1 MRADV
6 IIFILILIINSIVAF
21 LYWLYFS
28 VINKQNEG
36 GFVSRFIVMLLCPI
50 IGPLY
55 FVFGWILRKIF
66 FHKPVDLSDVIFSKE
81 REKSLLKTDEKE
93 NNILPINDAVT
104 VVDTQNA
111 RELMIEV
118 LRHDVRKS
126 LSSLFLAMN
135 SDDSEISHYAASV
148 LQSELGKFRNSVQK
162 EMAEIDRIEGVLQE
176 NEKYDGQ
183 KKTPAGKQY
192 SRLLAELKGETYKE
206 DDEDIRK
213 KDDLRAGREKKER
226 KHIFADL
233 SDKLEQSEDYYRH
246 ELSAHEQGLR
256 AFYGD
261 EIEET
266 TLTQMLNE
274 EIATAHGLIAS
285 IYEVLKQNVLSE
297 QESIHFTELITEI
310 AQLLE
315 KRDILSVEEMAQLA
329 ESWRLRTDY
338 ENCAQWSDHI
348 NLVYPGS
355 LESFSTRLKL
365 YYDTDNREQFF
376 AALNEMKASGVPLDH
391 EMIELVRIFN

>member
-183 KKTPAGKQY
+183 KK
-192 SRLLAELKGETYKE
+192 
-206 DDEDIRK
+206 
-213 KDDLRAGREKKER
+213 LR
-226 KHIFADL
+226 
-233 SDKLEQSEDYYRH
+233 
-246 ELSAHEQGLR
+246 R
-256 AFYGD
+256 A
-261 EIEET
+261 
-266 TLTQMLNE
+266 N
-274 EIATAHGLIAS
+274 S
-285 IYEVLKQNVLSE
+285 IPDFLPS
-297 QESIHFTELITEI
+297 
-310 AQLLE
+310 
-315 KRDILSVEEMAQLA
+315 
-329 ESWRLRTDY
+329 
-338 ENCAQWSDHI
+338 
-348 NLVYPGS
+348 
-355 LESFSTRLKL
+355 
-365 YYDTDNREQFF
+365 
-376 AALNEMKASGVPLDH
+376 
-391 EMIELVRIFN
+391 

>member
-50 IGPLY
+50 IGPIY

-297 QESIHFTELITEI
+297 QEDDMLGDRSPEEI
-310 AQLLE
+310 ARMRESLVCMIGTDHTDPTVGQG
-315 KRDILSVEEMAQLA
+315 LA
-329 ESWRLRTDY
+329 
-338 ENCAQWSDHI
+338 
-348 NLVYPGS
+348 
-355 LESFSTRLKL
+355 
-365 YYDTDNREQFF
+365 
-376 AALNEMKASGVPLDH
+376 
-391 EMIELVRIFN
+391 